1 MQNFSNS
8 TDANSIGQGI
18 DAKSAAKSAA
28 NSINEASSGLAR
40 EFHNFVAD
48 VEDLIKSTTQLTG
61 EDLAKAKAKLNA
73 RVSAAK
79 ETMTEMGETI
89 ANRTRKTA
97 AEANNYV
104 HEKPWNAIGASAA
117 VGFLLG
123 YILSRRG

>member
-8 TDANSIGQGI
+8 TDANSIGV
-18 DAKSAAKSAA
+18 DAKSAA

-73 RVSAAK
+73 RVSAAR
-79 ETMTEMGETI
+79 ESMEEMGETI

-97 AEANNYV
+97 ADANNYV
-104 HEKPWNAIGASAA
+104 HEKPWNAVGASAA

-123 YILSRRG
+123 YLLSRRG

>member
-1 MQNFSNS
+1 MQNLSN
-8 TDANSIGQGI
+8 TIDTNSLGQGI
-18 DAKSAAKSAA
+18 DAKTSA
-28 NSINEASSGLAR
+28 NSKHEVSSGIAR

-48 VEDLIKSTTQLTG
+48 VEDLIKSTSQLTG
-61 EDLAKAKAKLNA
+61 EDLAKAKVKLNA

-79 ETMTEMGETI
+79 ETMVEIGETI